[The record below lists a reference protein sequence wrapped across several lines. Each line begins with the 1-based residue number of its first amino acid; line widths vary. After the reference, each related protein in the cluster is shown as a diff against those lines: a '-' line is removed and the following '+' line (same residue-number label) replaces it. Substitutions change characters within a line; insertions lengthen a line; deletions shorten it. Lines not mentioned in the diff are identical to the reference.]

1 MLKQDLSD
9 NANIILNYTN
19 GDDDFSF
26 LDHLYN
32 QDIKGEAKSRNLQII
47 YNQKIDDSLSNVLS
61 YNNAKFEHV
70 GLLHNSRR

>member
-47 YNQKIDDSLSNVLS
+47 YNQK
-61 YNNAKFEHV
+61 
-70 GLLHNSRR
+70 